1 MRIAKNQIDFMTKC
15 KKKCYISSSM
25 TVEEIEIAEYL
36 VSRKFA
42 KCTGDETKVYSLT
55 QEGKAYLYEYKDMKR
70 QRYWTTGIAFLALI
84 VSVIS
89 LMMQI

>member
-1 MRIAKNQIDFMTKC
+1 
-15 KKKCYISSSM
+15 M